1 MIELIRVPRVML
13 IVAGLVLV
21 GAVFTAGLVMAQR
34 AERIED
40 EARELA
46 GTEGVVH
53 ILAEQSIDGFWYLG
67 YL

>member
-40 EARELA
+40 GARELA

-53 ILAEQSIDGFWYLG
+53 IMIPS
-67 YL
+67 